1 MHTRYSS
8 HQHGCKLCVCESAR
22 ECTGARGRWRVVWFK
37 IPTTKHRTHLII
49 KLQMQSTIALRGAVR
64 PAQSRPAHYGVDAS
78 TFTPFTHA
86 LTPHMLTRAHI
97 NGHHHLTY
105 KRARKHTNLLARHA
119 TTHAVLILCIA
130 GTPLISAST
139 WSLSHLHTSHA
150 YAHYSRVLVTRLSS
164 IFVVPSHT
172 LHTTTVLVRLSSLS
186 PSGHCVGPFVL
197 HRVSLFIR
205 V

>member
-1 MHTRYSS
+1 MHAALARCLVQDPHNKASHTLDHQVANAEYYSFKRSCEACSVQTCTLWCGCIHIHTIHTRTDS
-8 HQHGCKLCVCESAR
+8 
-22 ECTGARGRWRVVWFK
+22 
-37 IPTTKHRTHLII
+37 
-49 KLQMQSTIALRGAVR
+49 
-64 PAQSRPAHYGVDAS
+64 
-78 TFTPFTHA
+78 THA
-86 LTPHMLTRAHI
+86 HIRAHI

-197 HRVSLFIR
+197 HHVSLFIR